1 MPSRAVRFSEQENE
15 AIKTFLEKNPYFDF
29 STIARMAILKFIEN
43 PQIEFTPSIITKKE
57 NINKQ
62 EVQ

>member
-57 NINKQ
+57 NINQQ

>member
-1 MPSRAVRFSEQENE
+1 MPSKAVRFSDKENE
-15 AIKTFLEKNPYFDF
+15 AITKFLENNPYFDF

-43 PQIEFTPSIITKKE
+43 PQIELTPSIVCKAKGDSV
-57 NINKQ
+57 K

>member
-1 MPSRAVRFSEQENE
+1 MPSKAVRFSEKENE
-15 AIKTFLEKNPYFDF
+15 AITEFLENNPYFDF

-43 PQIEFTPSIITKKE
+43 PQIELTPSIVSRPTE
-57 NINKQ
+57 NISQ